1 VVYAIVTA
9 ARRGVPGPP
18 SPAEISR
25 MGDDASDETQPQTAP
40 ETPPAEPARE
50 REVPRGCN
58 PLVFGIVAAT
68 IQMGIL
74 LYFMQSC

>member
-1 VVYAIVTA
+1 
-9 ARRGVPGPP
+9 
-18 SPAEISR
+18 
-25 MGDDASDETQPQTAP
+25 MGDAASDETQTETTP